1 MEKRREYDPEVVGQ
15 NLKRLR
21 EERGYT
27 VEEIREYL
35 CLGSVQAV
43 YKYEN
48 GKSYP
53 SADALLALMELYDV
67 KVQDIVESCRTD
79 WFRQVVLLFSGRIKR
94 RDEAERR
101 YWSGIAEKVFLVLR

>member
-1 MEKRREYDPEVVGQ
+1 MGKRREYDPEVVGQ

-67 KVQDIVESCRTD
+67 RVQDIVEPRRMD
-79 WFRQVVLLFSGRIKR
+79 RIRQAALLLSHQTKR
-94 RDEAERR
+94 EKWAERR
-101 YWSGIAEKVFLVLR
+101 YWSGIAENVFVVLC